1 MKVEIKIGGEV
12 EAEGFPLDE
21 QVHSTLELT
30 AFVEGLAQQGQ
41 RTAKRHATMFL
52 VALRPEQRGEFLAG
66 VQAFFHALFL
76 VLHYTTSI
84 SGRDIV
90 AHPRAESKRDEDR
103 KERKPMPSFAF
114 ASLILPGKQEAW
126 RRFLQEMLEFR
137 QSEHEESRRR
147 LG

>member
-1 MKVEIKIGGEV
+1 M
-12 EAEGFPLDE
+12 
-21 QVHSTLELT
+21 
-30 AFVEGLAQQGQ
+30 AF
-41 RTAKRHATMFL
+41 H
-52 VALRPEQRGEFLAG
+52 
-66 VQAFFHALFL
+66 AFFHALFL

-147 LG
+147 LGITYLEADDPLQVLMKLATSNLPFDRWFKEQLREFHSLDPAQSPLRLLAEQVFEWRLP